1 MAVCAC
7 LVFSAPSARA
17 EGPAPDFGEVEARMQ
32 ELVLGGRLP
41 SISAAAVDGGRLVW
55 MRSAG
60 WADREAGLPATP
72 DTIYRIGSVSKA
84 ITATVAALAIR
95 DGSPGFSESIC
106 VGAPGLTQDC
116 AITIADAFNMTAGLQ
131 QAVRYSGIDGARSSD
146 SAEAFLNQHAISI
159 TGVSN
164 RYDYS
169 NMGPALAV
177 RAIERSTHQ
186 QFPALAR
193 RMLFEPLAL
202 SSTFYTMR
210 DAPAPHRAASYRR
223 NLSRFE
229 HEFEIDPSV
238 SAGMVSSLR
247 DLVQF
252 ARLHLGVAETSVLN
266 AAELQNLHQ
275 PGRTGFYGFGW
286 GRIAADGSEFLVS
299 DGQVNGG
306 QAVLLLQ
313 PLRGMAVVVVANVAS
328 EHVNRI
334 ALQILDALH
343 PGAASA
349 FEVGVAAVEASL
361 VREAP
366 HLSDG
371 RRQSV
376 LTVGGRRL
384 RLNLLVLGAEV
395 ELSTSSR
402 SVRGLALAPESG
414 YLRWAIPCLSE
425 LPACVPGRDAE
436 ATLMLIEQPNGV
448 VGLIAVSS
456 SLGLFPYAIDL
467 E

>member
-1 MAVCAC
+1 
-7 LVFSAPSARA
+7 
-17 EGPAPDFGEVEARMQ
+17 
-32 ELVLGGRLP
+32 
-41 SISAAAVDGGRLVW
+41 
-55 MRSAG
+55 
-60 WADREAGLPATP
+60 
-72 DTIYRIGSVSKA
+72 
-84 ITATVAALAIR
+84 
-95 DGSPGFSESIC
+95 
-106 VGAPGLTQDC
+106 
-116 AITIADAFNMTAGLQ
+116 MTAGLQ
-131 QAVRYSGIDGARSSD
+131 QAVRYSGIDGARSPD
-146 SAEAFLNQHAISI
+146 SAESFLNQHALSI
-159 TGVSN
+159 TGASN

-177 RAIERSTHQ
+177 RAIERATHQ

-193 RMLFEPLAL
+193 RVLFEPLAL
-202 SSTFYTMR
+202 RATFFTMR
-210 DAPAPHRAASYRR
+210 DAPASDRAASYRR

-252 ARLHLGVAETSVLN
+252 ARLHLGVAEISVLN
-266 AAELQNLHQ
+266 AAELRNLHQ
-275 PGRTGFYGFGW
+275 PGVTGFYGFGW

-328 EHVNRI
+328 EHVNGI

-349 FEVGVAAVEASL
+349 FEEGVTAVEASL
-361 VREAP
+361 AREAP
-366 HLSDG
+366 HLGDG
-371 RRQSV
+371 RRQGF

-384 RLNLLVLGAEV
+384 RLDLLVYGAEV
-395 ELSTSSR
+395 EISTSSR
-402 SVRGLALAPESG
+402 TVRGLAFAPESG
-414 YLRWAIPCLSE
+414 YLRWAIPCFSE
-425 LPACVPGRDAE
+425 LPACVSGRDAE
-436 ATLMLIEQPNGV
+436 ATLMLTEQRNRV